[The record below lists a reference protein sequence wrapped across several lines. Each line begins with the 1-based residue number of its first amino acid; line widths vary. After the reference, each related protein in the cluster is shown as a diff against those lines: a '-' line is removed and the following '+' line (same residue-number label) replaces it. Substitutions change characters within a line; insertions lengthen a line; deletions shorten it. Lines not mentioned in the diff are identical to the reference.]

1 MENLQIVRASV
12 ALNPFGKWV
21 LEGGGRKSEQNAE
34 HQMLLLFPAYV
45 LHHHSLR
52 LIHSGWSFR
61 RAMASLLHSGP
72 ATWAMRKQATAIP
85 LRVSSAQS
93 VASVQTCNSFST
105 LCPQTRLS
113 VSHSHPQISLSST
126 FKTSLP
132 TCQSRTFLTQLRRQ
146 AQALKE
152 QSPSA
157 HATPVNP
164 SKNPSP
170 PLKLDNLPYFV
181 RRSASNKLPVY
192 TDTKAGGTKK
202 LTKIQKTEGDL
213 DQLRNDLACALGVV
227 DGHKP
232 NPDVAINRL
241 TGHIV
246 VKGWRKPEILKFLEE
261 RKF

>member
-1 MENLQIVRASV
+1 
-12 ALNPFGKWV
+12 
-21 LEGGGRKSEQNAE
+21 
-34 HQMLLLFPAYV
+34 
-45 LHHHSLR
+45 
-52 LIHSGWSFR
+52 
-61 RAMASLLHSGP
+61 MASFLHSGP
-72 ATWAMRKQATAIP
+72 ATSAMRKQATVIP
-85 LRVSSAQS
+85 LRISSAQS
-93 VASVQTCNSFST
+93 VASVQTYS
-105 LCPQTRLS
+105 R
-113 VSHSHPQISLSST
+113 PQISLSSA

-132 TCQSRTFLTQLRRQ
+132 TYQSRTFLTQLRHQ

-152 QSPSA
+152 QTSTSSA
-157 HATPVNP
+157 HATQVKSSQNP
-164 SKNPSP
+164 NPT
-170 PLKLDNLPYFV
+170 LKLDNLPYFV

-246 VKGWRKPEILKFLEE
+246 VKGWRKPEIMKFLED
-261 RKF
+261 RRF